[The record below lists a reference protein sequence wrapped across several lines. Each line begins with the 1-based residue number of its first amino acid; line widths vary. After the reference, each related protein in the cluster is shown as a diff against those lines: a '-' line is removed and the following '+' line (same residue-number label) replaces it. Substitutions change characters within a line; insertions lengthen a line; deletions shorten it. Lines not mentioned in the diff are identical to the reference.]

1 LRIDGYLG
9 LLAWVEVGAKLDVD
23 GSRLDQKHVSSI
35 LIVVLSHEIVS
46 VAFAEIEGL
55 LRSQINKLLI
65 FGPVVLGI

>member
-1 LRIDGYLG
+1 MRVDGYLR
-9 LLAWVEVGAKLDVD
+9 LLAWVEVSAELNVY
-23 GSRLDQKHVSSI
+23 GSRLDQEHVSSI